1 MANIL
6 DSLFPKSCII
16 CSRKGTYLCNRCK
29 KLFKRN
35 LPECYL
41 CRRIS
46 PNYKTHK
53 KCIDQ
58 KCIAQK
64 SKGYLDNAFVSWEYN
79 SLTSDLLKKYKY
91 RYVYDMSKTLSEFF
105 IESVSHSVFSDS
117 LKDTLLTNVPI
128 ANNRLRERGFNQTL
142 DISKSVA
149 KKFNLDS
156 SENLVRRKNTYDH
169 QSLRDRDERK
179 SISKDNF
186 MVNSSFDLTPYKS
199 ITIVDD
205 VITTGVTLESM
216 CEQLRE
222 VFGQDLKINGMCMF
236 RGKPYYQ
243 KI

>member
-1 MANIL
+1 
-6 DSLFPKSCII
+6 
-16 CSRKGTYLCNRCK
+16 
-29 KLFKRN
+29 
-35 LPECYL
+35 L

-46 PNYKTHK
+46 PNYRTHEE
-53 KCIDQ
+53 CIDQ
-58 KCIAQK
+58 KCITGK
-64 SKGYLDNAFVSWEYN
+64 ELGYLDNVFVSWEYN

-91 RYVYDMSKTLSEFF
+91 GYVYDMSKTLSEFF
-105 IESVSHSVFSDS
+105 VESVSHSVFSDS

-179 SISKDNF
+179 SISKDDF
-186 MVNSSFDLTPYKS
+186 IVNSSFDLTSYKS